1 LLSLTL
7 FGYIRA
13 EFSVGAV
20 LRAHWGLV
28 PNPAMRVYRET
39 GSNPE
44 KGEFQ

>member
-1 LLSLTL
+1 LLSRAL

-13 EFSVGAV
+13 EFSIGWFEGFSGLLPDPAV
-20 LRAHWGLV
+20 RFY
-28 PNPAMRVYRET
+28 RVT